1 MFTNV
6 KQKLKVNF
14 SFLLLPLFKLDDIIT
29 LFIHKFLIT
38 STNVYCTHLV
48 QKVCFNIKIFEYIL
62 C

>member
-14 SFLLLPLFKLDDIIT
+14 SFLLLSLFKLDDIII
-29 LFIHKFLIT
+29 LFFIT